1 MLTVVQIRALKPAER
16 PYKVADSDGLYLLV
30 QPSGALLWRFRYRCC
45 GIERKLS
52 LGSFPDVTLVQAR
65 RKRDEAKAEL
75 DDGIDPVEEKRQ
87 RRLKA
92 ELAAQTTFALVAGEY
107 IEKME
112 REGRSPATIKKAR
125 WFLELLDGIAKRPI
139 AAITPHELLD
149 VLKRVERRGH
159 HETALRLRSFAG
171 RVFRYGFATLRTER
185 NPADILRG
193 ALTVPRV
200 KHHAAIVEP
209 KKVGDLLRAID
220 GYTGRPE
227 TLHAL
232 RIAPHVFLRPGE
244 LRQAKWSEIDFAEKV
259 WRVPAERMKMKQPHA
274 VPLSRQVLFLLQDLR
289 SLARD
294 SEFLFPALHTTKR
307 CISDN
312 TLNVAL
318 RRLGFENDEMTS
330 HGFRA
335 MASTLLNESGLW
347 HPDAIE
353 RALAHGEKDKVRAA
367 YYRGAHWA
375 EWVRMAQWWSDYLDQ
390 LRIGSAVIKG
400 KFRKRAQGRC
410 PNTFFSAVALAATIF
425 FRQ

>member
-16 PYKVADSDGLYLLV
+16 PYKVADADGLYLLV
-30 QPSGALLWRFRYRCC
+30 QPSGTLLWRFRYRCC

-52 LGSFPDVTLVQAR
+52 LGSFPDVSLSQAR
-65 RKRDEAKAEL
+65 KKRDEAKGEL
-75 DDGIDPVEEKRQ
+75 DEGIDPVEEKRQ

-92 ELAAQTTFALVAGEY
+92 ELAAQTTFGLVAEEY
-107 IEKME
+107 IQKME
-112 REGRSPATIKKAR
+112 REGKSPATLKKAR
-125 WFLELLDGIAKRPI
+125 WFLELLAGIASRPI
-139 AAITPHELLD
+139 ALVTPHELLD

-200 KHHAAIVEP
+200 KHHAAIIEP
-209 KKVGDLLRAID
+209 KKVGELLRAIED
-220 GYTGRPE
+220 YKGRPE

-274 VPLSRQVLFLLQDLR
+274 VPLSRQVLYILQDLR
-289 SLARD
+289 SLARASD
-294 SEFLFPALHTTKR
+294 YLFPALHTTKR
-307 CISDN
+307 PLSDN

-353 RALAHGEKDKVRAA
+353 RALAHGEKDRVRAA
-367 YYRGAHWA
+367 YHRGAHWA
-375 EWVRMAQWWSDYLDQ
+375 ERVKMAQWWSDYLDQ
-390 LRIGSAVIKG
+390 LRAGGQVIKG
-400 KFRKRAQGRC
+400 KFRKRA
-410 PNTFFSAVALAATIF
+410 
-425 FRQ
+425 

>member
-274 VPLSRQVLFLLQDLR
+274 VPLSRQVLFLLRDLR

-367 YYRGAHWA
+367 YHRGAHWA
-375 EWVRMAQWWSDYLDQ
+375 ERVRMAQWWSDYLDQ
-390 LRIGSAVIKG
+390 LRIGGAVIKG
-400 KFRKRAQGRC
+400 KFRNRA
-410 PNTFFSAVALAATIF
+410 
-425 FRQ
+425 

>member
-52 LGSFPDVTLVQAR
+52 LGSFPDVSLVQAR

-139 AAITPHELLD
+139 ASITPHELLD

-244 LRQAKWSEIDFAEKV
+244 LRQARWSEIDFAEKV
-259 WRVPAERMKMKQPHA
+259 WRVPAERMKMKQAHA

-367 YYRGAHWA
+367 YHRGAHWA
-375 EWVRMAQWWSDYLDQ
+375 ERVRMAQWWSDYLDQ
-390 LRIGSAVIKG
+390 LRIGGAVIKG
-400 KFRKRAQGRC
+400 KFRKRA
-410 PNTFFSAVALAATIF
+410 
-425 FRQ
+425 

>member
-16 PYKVADSDGLYLLV
+16 PFKVADADGLYLLV

-52 LGSFPDVTLVQAR
+52 LGSFPDVSLSQAR
-65 RKRDEAKAEL
+65 KKRDEAKGEL

-92 ELAAQTTFALVAGEY
+92 ELAAQTTFGLVAEEY
-107 IEKME
+107 IQKME
-112 REGRSPATIKKAR
+112 REGKSPATLKKAR
-125 WFLELLDGIAKRPI
+125 WFLELLSGIASRPI
-139 AAITPHELLD
+139 ALVTPHELLD
-149 VLKRVERRGH
+149 LLKRVERRGH
-159 HETALRLRSFAG
+159 HETALRLRAFAG

-200 KHHAAIVEP
+200 KHHAAIIEP
-209 KKVGDLLRAID
+209 KKVGELLRAID
-220 GYTGRPE
+220 EYQGRPE

-274 VPLSRQVLFLLQDLR
+274 VPLSRQVLYMLQELR
-289 SLARD
+289 SLARP
-294 SEFLFPALHTTKR
+294 SEYLFPALHTTTR
-307 CISDN
+307 PLSDN

-318 RRLGFENDEMTS
+318 RRLGFSQDEMTS

-353 RALAHGEKDKVRAA
+353 RALAHGERDRVRAA
-367 YYRGAHWA
+367 YHRGAHWP
-375 EWVRMAQWWSDYLDQ
+375 ERVRMAQWWSDYLDQ
-390 LRIGSAVIKG
+390 LRIGGRVIKG
-400 KFRKRAQGRC
+400 KFRRYA
-410 PNTFFSAVALAATIF
+410 
-425 FRQ
+425 

>member
-16 PYKVADSDGLYLLV
+16 PYKVADVDGLYLLV

-52 LGSFPDVTLVQAR
+52 LGSFPDVSLVQAR

-92 ELAAQTTFALVAGEY
+92 ELAAQTTFELVAEEY
-107 IEKME
+107 IQKME

-125 WFLELLDGIAKRPI
+125 WFLELLAGIAKRPI
-139 AAITPHELLD
+139 ASVTPHELLD

-209 KKVGDLLRAID
+209 KKVGELLRAID

-274 VPLSRQVLFLLQDLR
+274 VPLSRQVLYLLQDLR

-294 SEFLFPALHTTKR
+294 SEYLFPALHTTKR
-307 CISDN
+307 PLSDN

-318 RRLGFENDEMTS
+318 RRLGFEHDEMTS

-367 YYRGAHWA
+367 YHRGAHWA
-375 EWVRMAQWWSDYLDQ
+375 ERVKMAQWWSDYLDQ
-390 LRIGSAVIKG
+390 LRVGGNVIKG
-400 KFRKRAQGRC
+400 RFRSRA
-410 PNTFFSAVALAATIF
+410 
-425 FRQ
+425 

>member
-92 ELAAQTTFALVAGEY
+92 ELAAQTTFALVAEEY
-107 IEKME
+107 IQKME

-367 YYRGAHWA
+367 YHRGAHWA
-375 EWVRMAQWWSDYLDQ
+375 ERVRMAQWWSDYLDQ
-390 LRIGSAVIKG
+390 LRIGGAVIKG
-400 KFRKRAQGRC
+400 KFRKRA
-410 PNTFFSAVALAATIF
+410 
-425 FRQ
+425 

>member
-244 LRQAKWSEIDFAEKV
+244 LRQAKWNEIDFAEKV

-367 YYRGAHWA
+367 YHRGAHWA
-375 EWVRMAQWWSDYLDQ
+375 ERVRMAQWWSDYLDQ
-390 LRIGSAVIKG
+390 LRIGGAVIKG
-400 KFRKRAQGRC
+400 KFRKRA
-410 PNTFFSAVALAATIF
+410 
-425 FRQ
+425 

>member
-1 MLTVVQIRALKPAER
+1 MLTIVQIRALKPAER
-16 PYKVADSDGLYLLV
+16 PYKVADVDGLYLLV

-52 LGSFPDVTLVQAR
+52 LGSFPEVSLVQAR
-65 RKRDEAKAEL
+65 RKRDEAKTEL

-92 ELAAQTTFALVAGEY
+92 ELAAQTTFALVAEEY
-107 IEKME
+107 IQKME

-139 AAITPHELLD
+139 ASVTPHELLD

-193 ALTVPRV
+193 ALTIPRV

-209 KKVGDLLRAID
+209 KKVGQLLRAID
-220 GYTGRPE
+220 NYSGRPE

-274 VPLSRQVLFLLQDLR
+274 VPLSRQVLYLLQDLR

-307 CISDN
+307 PLSDN

-318 RRLGFENDEMTS
+318 RRLGFEHDEMTS

-353 RALAHGEKDKVRAA
+353 RALAHGQKDKVRAA
-367 YYRGAHWA
+367 YHRGAHWA
-375 EWVRMAQWWSDYLDQ
+375 ERVRMAQWWSDYLDQ
-390 LRIGSAVIKG
+390 LRVGGELIKG
-400 KFRKRAQGRC
+400 RFRKRA
-410 PNTFFSAVALAATIF
+410 
-425 FRQ
+425 

>member
-16 PYKVADSDGLYLLV
+16 PYKVADGDGLYLLV

-52 LGSFPDVTLVQAR
+52 LGSFPDVSLVQAR

-171 RVFRYGFATLRTER
+171 RVFRFGFATLRTER

-200 KHHAAIVEP
+200 THHAAIVEP

-367 YYRGAHWA
+367 YHRGAHWA
-375 EWVRMAQWWSDYLDQ
+375 ERVRMAQWWSDYLDQ
-390 LRIGSAVIKG
+390 LRIGGAVIKG
-400 KFRKRAQGRC
+400 TFRKRM
-410 PNTFFSAVALAATIF
+410 
-425 FRQ
+425 

>member
-16 PYKVADSDGLYLLV
+16 PYKVADVDGLYLLV

-52 LGSFPDVTLVQAR
+52 LGSFPEVSLAQAR
-65 RKRDEAKAEL
+65 RKRDEGKAEL
-75 DDGIDPVEEKRQ
+75 EDGIDPVEEKRQ

-92 ELAAQTTFALVAGEY
+92 ELAAQTTFGLVAEEY
-107 IEKME
+107 IQKME
-112 REGRSPATIKKAR
+112 REGKSPATLKKAR
-125 WFLELLDGIAKRPI
+125 WFLELLAGIAKRPI
-139 AAITPHELLD
+139 AAVTPHELLD
-149 VLKRVERRGH
+149 ILKRVERRGH

-193 ALTVPRV
+193 ALTVPKV
-200 KHHAAIVEP
+200 KHHAAIIEP
-209 KKVGDLLRAID
+209 KKVGELLRAID

-259 WRVPAERMKMKQPHA
+259 WRVPAERMKMKQAHA
-274 VPLSRQVLFLLQDLR
+274 VPLSRQVLYLLQDLR

-294 SEFLFPALHTTKR
+294 SEYLFPALHTTKR
-307 CISDN
+307 PLSDN

-318 RRLGFENDEMTS
+318 RRLGFEHDEMTS

-367 YYRGAHWA
+367 YHRGAHWA
-375 EWVRMAQWWSDYLDQ
+375 ERVKMAQWWSDYLDQ
-390 LRIGSAVIKG
+390 LRVGGEVIKA
-400 KFRKRAQGRC
+400 KFRKRA
-410 PNTFFSAVALAATIF
+410 
-425 FRQ
+425 

>member
-112 REGRSPATIKKAR
+112 REGRSPATIKKVR

-367 YYRGAHWA
+367 YHRGAHWA
-375 EWVRMAQWWSDYLDQ
+375 ERVRMAQWWSDYLDQ
-390 LRIGSAVIKG
+390 LRIGGAVIKG
-400 KFRKRAQGRC
+400 KFRKRA
-410 PNTFFSAVALAATIF
+410 
-425 FRQ
+425 

>member
-16 PYKVADSDGLYLLV
+16 PYKVADSEGLYLLV

-65 RKRDEAKAEL
+65 KKRDEAKAEL

-367 YYRGAHWA
+367 YHRGAHWA
-375 EWVRMAQWWSDYLDQ
+375 ERVRMAQWWSDYLDQ
-390 LRIGSAVIKG
+390 LRIGGAVIKG
-400 KFRKRAQGRC
+400 KFRKRA
-410 PNTFFSAVALAATIF
+410 
-425 FRQ
+425 